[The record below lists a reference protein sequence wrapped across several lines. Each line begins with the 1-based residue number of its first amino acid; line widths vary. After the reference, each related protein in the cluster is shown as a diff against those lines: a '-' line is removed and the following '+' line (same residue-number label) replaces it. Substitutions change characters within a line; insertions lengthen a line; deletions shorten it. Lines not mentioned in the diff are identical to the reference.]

1 MKERSVNTH
10 SPARFSVGIAV
21 PLFIAVLVLAGPQEK
36 QRLTFDQIFKNGEPR
51 LLASLP
57 NVTGW
62 ADEENYLEVKKKE
75 GDERQKLYAV
85 NVKSGEEKVY
95 RDLGQYREL
104 LPKGVDSTSPAA
116 SNSSFTRLIF
126 TGDKDLYYL
135 NTETREVKRLT
146 ESKSEEENPVI
157 SPDGNAVAFTRDNN
171 LYSVELATG
180 KETQYTADGGDLVYN
195 GRASWVYYEE
205 ILGRASRYR
214 AFWWSP
220 DSRRIL
226 FYRFDDS
233 VVPMFPLF
241 GSEGQHGLLE
251 KTRYPKAGDPNPE
264 VKVGVAT
271 VGEPEK
277 IVWADFN
284 EKLDQYFGP
293 PFWTPDGKQ
302 AFVQWMNRGQDTL
315 IMYGVDPATGR
326 KKKVYQESQPSWVE
340 FFESIQFLK
349 KSPAFIVKTDKD
361 GWAHLYVYDMHGKL
375 KNRLTQGKWGVGD
388 IRAVDE
394 TAGVVYF
401 TANKEASTRTDL
413 YRVYLN
419 GLGLARLT
427 TGPYTHAIT
436 MSPAGS
442 YFVSR
447 YSNST
452 TPARLAL
459 FTSQGNLVKGL
470 GDSKTKAFDDYTLA
484 NTEMIRIMTED
495 GVELPASITLPTD
508 FDPNKRY
515 PVIISVYGGPLS
527 STVSDTWRGLS
538 YQWLALEGAI
548 QMSVDHRGSGHF
560 GKQGASVMHR
570 NLGKWEMH
578 DYIEAARWLRAKP
591 YVDTNRIC
599 ITGGSYGG
607 YVTCLALTYG
617 ADYFTHGIAS
627 YSVTDW
633 QLYDSHYTE
642 RYMDSKTENPEGY
655 AFGSVMTH
663 AEKYRGLLRIVH
675 GTMDDNV
682 HMQNSI
688 QLVDRLEELGKHFE
702 FMLYPGGRHGWRG
715 AKATHDRN
723 ETYRF
728 YYTYLL
734 AREFPAEQF
743 KDIRTGR
750 RF

>member
-1 MKERSVNTH
+1 MITPTILRKTLLLLACTLS
-10 SPARFSVGIAV
+10 AA
-21 PLFIAVLVLAGPQEK
+21 LQLAGPQGT
-36 QRLTFDQIFKNGEPR
+36 QRLTFDQIFKDGEPR
-51 LLASLP
+51 LLAPLP

-62 ADEENYLEVKKKE
+62 ADEENYLEMKRKE

-85 NVKSGEEKVY
+85 NVKSGEEKVH

-104 LPKGVDSTSPAA
+104 LPKGTDPATPA
-116 SNSSFTRLIF
+116 TNNTSFTRLIYSS
-126 TGDKDLYYL
+126 DRDLYYL

-146 ESKSEEENPVI
+146 ETTSEEKNPVL
-157 SPDGNAVAFTRDNN
+157 SPDGNTVAFTRDNN
-171 LYSVELATG
+171 LYSVELTTG
-180 KETQYTADGGDLVYN
+180 TETRYTADGGDLVYN
-195 GRASWVYYEE
+195 GRASWLYYEE
-205 ILGRASRYR
+205 ILRRASRYR

-220 DSRRIL
+220 DSRKIL

-233 VVPMFPLF
+233 VVPMFPIF

-251 KTRYPKAGDPNPE
+251 KTRYPKVGDPNPA
-264 VKVGVAT
+264 VKVGIAT
-271 VGEPEK
+271 VGEPGN
-277 IVWADFN
+277 IVWADFT

-326 KKKVYQESQPSWVE
+326 KKKIYQESQPSWVE

-349 KSPAFIVKTDKD
+349 KSPGFIVKSDKD
-361 GWAHLYVYDMHGKL
+361 GWAHLYAYDMQGKL
-375 KNRLTQGKWGVGD
+375 RSRLTQGKWAVGA
-388 IRAVDE
+388 ITAVDE
-394 TAGVVYF
+394 MAGVVFF

-419 GLGLARLT
+419 GLGLVRLT

-436 MSPAGS
+436 MSPTGS
-442 YFVSR
+442 CFVSR

-459 FTSQGNLVKGL
+459 FTNQGKLLKEL
-470 GDSKTKAFDDYTLA
+470 GDSKTSAFDDYILA
-484 NTEMIRIMTED
+484 NTEMIRIKTED
-495 GVELPASITLPTD
+495 EVELPASITLPTD

-538 YQWLALEGAI
+538 NQWLALEGAI

-607 YVTCLALTYG
+607 YVTCMALTYG
-617 ADYFTHGIAS
+617 AAYFTHGIAS

-663 AEKYRGLLRIVH
+663 AEKYAGLLRIVH

-702 FMLYPGGRHGWRG
+702 FILYPGGRHGWGG
-715 AKATHDRN
+715 AKASHDRN

-728 YYTYLL
+728 YYTHLL
-734 AREFPAEQF
+734 GKEFPAEQF